1 MRSSRSV
8 ELIVIM
14 LVLAVGFS
22 MASANVSQVYAYPHH
37 HHGGGGYGWGGYGGG
52 YSYYYPYYYGYSSYP
67 YYYGGYGM
75 GYGGYGYSYPYSYS
89 TQPTQ
94 YQLTVNVNPSSA
106 STAVSGGGSYNQ
118 GSSATFTANQNIIQ
132 VSQNTRYLFSGWTGD
147 YSGAGLS
154 GSITMDAAKTVTAVY
169 QMQYYLSVNTPSNVP
184 SIQGAGWYNA
194 GDPSTITASSQIVGG
209 SDSRLVF
216 NGWSV
221 DGNNGPT
228 DSTLTVQM
236 NAPHSVN
243 AQYKQQYYLTV
254 SSDQGTTSGT
264 GWYDSGSYAQISAAT
279 PPNPSYGVSMVFNG
293 WNGAVDSSSSQSTRV
308 LMDGAKTV
316 NGTWRADSTV
326 LYVTIAA
333 VAVAIALIVGAF
345 LVTTRRKEVTTTTYT
360 SPNVKES
367 KVKSTKVESET

>member
-1 MRSSRSV
+1 
-8 ELIVIM
+8 
-14 LVLAVGFS
+14 

-67 YYYGGYGM
+67 YYYGGYGMGYGM

>member
-1 MRSSRSV
+1 
-8 ELIVIM
+8 M
-14 LVLAVGFS
+14 LVLVAGFS
-22 MASANVSQVYAYPHH
+22 MASANVSQVYAYHPHH
-37 HHGGGGYGWGGYGGG
+37 GWGGGYGWCGYGWGGG
-52 YSYYYPYYYGYSSYP
+52 YSFYYPYYNGCYGL
-67 YYYGGYGM
+67 GYGI
-75 GYGGYGYSYPYSYS
+75 GYGGYGYSYPYSYY

-106 STAVSGGGSYNQ
+106 STAVSGGGAYNQ

-132 VSQNTRYLFSGWTGD
+132 VSQNTRYVFSRWTGD

-154 GSITMDAAKTVTAVY
+154 GAITMDAAKTVTAVY
-169 QMQYYLSVNTPSNVP
+169 QLQYYLSVNTPSNVP

-194 GDPSTITASSQIVGG
+194 GDPSTITVSSQIVGG

-254 SSDQGTTSGT
+254 STDQGTTSGT
-264 GWYDSGSYAQISAAT
+264 GWYDAGSYAQISTAT
-279 PPNPSYGVSMVFNG
+279 PPSPFYGVNMVFNG

-316 NGTWRADSTV
+316 TGTWRADSTV

-333 VAVAIALIVGAF
+333 VAVAIALIVGSGSY
-345 LVTTRRKEVTTTTYT
+345 LVTKRRKEVVTTTYA
-360 SPNVKES
+360 SPNVGES

>member
-1 MRSSRSV
+1 
-8 ELIVIM
+8 
-14 LVLAVGFS
+14 
-22 MASANVSQVYAYPHH
+22 
-37 HHGGGGYGWGGYGGG
+37 
-52 YSYYYPYYYGYSSYP
+52 
-67 YYYGGYGM
+67 M
-75 GYGGYGYSYPYSYS
+75 GYGGYGYSYPYSYY

-106 STAVSGGGSYNQ
+106 STAVSGGGAYNQ

-132 VSQNTRYLFSGWTGD
+132 VSQNTRYVFSRWTGD

-154 GSITMDAAKTVTAVY
+154 GAITMDAAKTVTAVY
-169 QMQYYLSVNTPSNVP
+169 QLQYYLSVNTPSNVP

-194 GDPSTITASSQIVGG
+194 GDPSTITVSSQIVGG

-264 GWYDSGSYAQISAAT
+264 GWYDAGSYAQISTAT
-279 PPNPSYGVSMVFNG
+279 PASPFYGVNMVFNG

-316 NGTWRADSTV
+316 TGTWRADSTV

-333 VAVAIALIVGAF
+333 VAVAIALIVGSGSY
-345 LVTTRRKEVTTTTYT
+345 LVTKRRKEVVTTTYA
-360 SPNVKES
+360 SPNVGES